1 MGGTGETQLVY
12 SDPASQADVL
22 MDVEPQVTENS
33 SRRKEYLIIK
43 FNQSRDKSK

>member
-22 MDVEPQVTENS
+22 KDIEPQVAENP
-33 SRRKEYLIIK
+33 SRGKEYLIIK
-43 FNQSRDKSK
+43 FNQSRDKLK